1 MFAGTYGIGSRDFR
15 PEGILGAYDF
25 VTGRIARKD
34 GAMAADGTSYF
45 TIGVN
50 HPYEVRSEESPSC
63 LPDGAIAITCARE
76 LRYAQPGG
84 NLSAKPRSPGTTFEP
99 KPNAGF
105 VASGIEA
112 DALGLFLGESMADP
126 PSNHP
131 QPTQI
136 ILFLNNLWEFT
147 GTDESTFLEE
157 VRITYLHE
165 LGHYFGFDE
174 DDLEERNLD

>member
-1 MFAGTYGIGSRDFR
+1 ME
-15 PEGILGAYDF
+15 PELFDRLLPLAS
-25 VTGRIARKD
+25 A
-34 GAMAADGTSYF
+34 
-45 TIGVN
+45 
-50 HPYEVRSEESPSC
+50 EVRAAKAE
-63 LPDGAIAITCARE
+63 LPDN
-76 LRYAQPGG
+76 LRPA
-84 NLSAKPRSPGTTFEP
+84 AEAVATTFEP

-112 DALGLFLGESMADP
+112 DTLGLFLGESMADP

>member
-1 MFAGTYGIGSRDFR
+1 ME
-15 PEGILGAYDF
+15 PELFDRLLQLASSEIS
-25 VTGRIARKD
+25 
-34 GAMAADGTSYF
+34 AAKSEL
-45 TIGVN
+45 
-50 HPYEVRSEESPSC
+50 PYNLRSATES
-63 LPDGAIAITCARE
+63 IAI
-76 LRYAQPGG
+76 
-84 NLSAKPRSPGTTFEP
+84 TFEP

-105 VASGIEA
+105 VANGIEA
-112 DALGLFLGESMADP
+112 DTLGLFLGESMADP

-136 ILFLNNLWEFT
+136 ILFLENLWEFV

>member
-1 MFAGTYGIGSRDFR
+1 ME
-15 PEGILGAYDF
+15 PELFDRLLQLASSE
-25 VTGRIARKD
+25 VN
-34 GAMAADGTSYF
+34 AAKSEL
-45 TIGVN
+45 
-50 HPYEVRSEESPSC
+50 PYNLRSATES
-63 LPDGAIAITCARE
+63 IVI
-76 LRYAQPGG
+76 
-84 NLSAKPRSPGTTFEP
+84 TFES

-105 VASGIEA
+105 VANGIEA
-112 DALGLFLGESMADP
+112 DTLGLFLGESMADP

-165 LGHYFGFDE
+165 LGHYFGLGE
-174 DDLEERNLD
+174 DDLEERNLG